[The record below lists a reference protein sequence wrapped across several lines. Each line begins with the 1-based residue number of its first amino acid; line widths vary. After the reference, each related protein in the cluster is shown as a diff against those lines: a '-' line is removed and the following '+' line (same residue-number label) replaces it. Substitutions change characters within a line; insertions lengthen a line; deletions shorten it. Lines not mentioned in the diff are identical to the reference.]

1 MAAMKVVAVDFV
13 DVITPL
19 PFMASPVEGL
29 TSFRETPLLQ
39 IDAALAPGLSG
50 PDPNPSQPARR
61 KRLILRDDT
70 GTLLALRVDAV
81 GRWLTDSTQT
91 AERPA
96 LPLHALWP
104 RHGGFGSV
112 PDHTPAKRQPE
123 TIHIGCG
130 DTFYGLPSC
139 RVQRIAGRP
148 DRTVLA
154 DSRPRPG
161 GRTETWPPVPLIDT
175 CAFLFGRPAHC
186 ITHTVLL
193 EVSCG
198 QSLWLGV
205 EALSIHPAR
214 DTQWMMALDW
224 PAPLASLFDAA
235 TLDQSSRQWKLRVKS
250 SLRWSDLPW
259 RLKKALLKA
268 IVGWVVTPDPDRL
281 QKS

>member
-1 MAAMKVVAVDFV
+1 VAATKVVAVDFI

-29 TSFRETPLLQ
+29 TSFRETPLWQ
-39 IDAALAPGLSG
+39 VDAALAPGLSG
-50 PDPNPSQPARR
+50 SDPNPPQPARR

-70 GTLLALRVDAV
+70 GNLLALRVDAV

-104 RHGGFGSV
+104 RNRGFGGV
-112 PDHTPAKRQPE
+112 PDHTPATRQSKA
-123 TIHIGCG
+123 IHIGCA

-139 RVQRIAGRP
+139 RVQRIEGRP
-148 DRTVLA
+148 DITVLA
-154 DSRPRPG
+154 HSRRRPEG
-161 GRTETWPPVPLIDT
+161 QTETLPPVPLIDT
-175 CAFLFGRPAHC
+175 CAFLYGRPARC

-193 EVSCG
+193 EVCRG

-205 EALSIHPAR
+205 EALSIHPAH
-214 DTQWMMALDW
+214 DTHWMALDW

-235 TLDQSSRQWKLRVKS
+235 ILDPSSRRWQLRVKS
-250 SLRWSDLPW
+250 SLCWSDLPW

-268 IVGWVVTPDPDRL
+268 MVGWVVTPGPDRL